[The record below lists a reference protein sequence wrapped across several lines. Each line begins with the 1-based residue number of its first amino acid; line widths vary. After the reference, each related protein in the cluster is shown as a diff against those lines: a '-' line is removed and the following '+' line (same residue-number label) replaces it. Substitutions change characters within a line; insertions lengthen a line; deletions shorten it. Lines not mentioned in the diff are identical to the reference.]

1 MARRGVAGVRIHA
14 ARITPLRLPL
24 REPLLTAHGAVT
36 QREGALLE
44 LETQRGVRGCGEAL
58 PLPGFGLET
67 PAEAG
72 RTLEELARELL
83 GRHAESPAAL
93 LDASERTAPAA
104 PAARAAL
111 DAAVHDLVSRAQGVS
126 LAHWLASREGT
137 KPHARVP
144 VSALVA
150 APDPQGA
157 AAEARRSSAQGFRTL
172 KLKLGASEFELD
184 LARVAAVREA
194 VGAEVALRL
203 DANGAWKEAD
213 TPRRLREL
221 ARFGIEFLE
230 QPVAAS
236 EVEALARLRAA
247 APFPI
252 AADEAV
258 RSEADAEALLAAR
271 AADLLVLKPAAVG
284 GLRAACRIAARA
296 RRAGVPVVVTSFLD
310 SGLGRTAAL
319 HLAASL
325 PGAPRAAGLAT
336 GELLAEDLA
345 ASPPVLEGALA
356 LPQGPGLG
364 VAPADEL
371 LQRCATAPRLELRA

>member
-1 MARRGVAGVRIHA
+1 VRIVA

-24 REPLLTAHGAVT
+24 RTPLPTAHGAVT

-44 LETQRGVRGCGEAL
+44 LETQRGARGCGEAL

-67 PAEAG
+67 PAEAA
-72 RTLEELARELL
+72 RALEELARELL
-83 GRHAESPAAL
+83 GRYVESPAAL
-93 LDASERTAPAA
+93 LDASESAAPAA

-111 DAAVHDLVSRAQGVS
+111 DVAVHDLVARTQGVN
-126 LAHWLASREGT
+126 LAQWLASHAGT
-137 KPHARVP
+137 TPHARVP
-144 VSALVA
+144 LSALVA

-157 AAEARRSSAQGFRTL
+157 AAEARRRLAQGFRTL

-194 VGAEVALRL
+194 AGAEVALRL

-213 TPRRLREL
+213 TSPRLREL
-221 ARFGIEFLE
+221 TRFGIEFLE
-230 QPVAAS
+230 QPVAAP

-258 RSEADAEALLAAR
+258 RSEGDAEALLAVR
-271 AADLLVLKPAAVG
+271 AADLLVPKPAAVG
-284 GLRAACRIAARA
+284 GLRAASRIAARA
-296 RRAGVPVVVTSFLD
+296 RRARVPVVVTSFLD
-310 SGLGRTAAL
+310 SGLGRMAAL

-325 PGAPRAAGLAT
+325 PGPLRAAGLAT
-336 GELLAEDLA
+336 GELLEEDLA

-356 LPQGPGLG
+356 LPRIPGLG
-364 VAPADEL
+364 VAPEAEA
-371 LQRCATAPRLELRA
+371 LQRCAAAAGLELRA

>member
-1 MARRGVAGVRIHA
+1 MAGVRIVA

-24 REPLLTAHGAVT
+24 RAPLTTAHGAVT
-36 QREGALLE
+36 QREGALFE
-44 LETQRGVRGCGEAL
+44 LEEERGVRGCGEAL

-67 PAEAG
+67 PAQAV
-72 RTLEELARELL
+72 RALEELARELL
-83 GRHAESPAAL
+83 GRRMESPAAL
-93 LDASERTAPAA
+93 LDAGECATAGA

-111 DAAVHDLVSRAQGVS
+111 DMAVHDLAARTQGVS
-126 LAHWLASREGT
+126 LAQWLASQTGT
-137 KPHARVP
+137 KPHARIP

-150 APDPQGA
+150 AADAEAA
-157 AAEARRSSAQGFRTL
+157 AAEAHERLGQGFRTL
-172 KLKLGASEFELD
+172 KLKLGPSDFERD
-184 LARVAAVREA
+184 LARVAAVRA
-194 VGAEVALRL
+194 AAGGTVALRL

-213 TPRRLREL
+213 TLPRLREL

-230 QPVAAS
+230 QPVAAQD
-236 EVEALARLRAA
+236 VEALARLRAA

-258 RSEADAEALLAAR
+258 QSEAHAEALLAAR

-296 RRAGVPVVVTSFLD
+296 RNAGIPLVVTCFLD
-310 SGLGRTAAL
+310 SALGRTAAL

-345 ASPPVLEGALA
+345 ASPPLAEGSLA
-356 LPQGPGLG
+356 PPQAPGLG
-364 VAPADEL
+364 VAPDAEL
-371 LQRCATAPRLELRA
+371 LRRCAAAPRLELRA

>member
-1 MARRGVAGVRIHA
+1 MRISA
-14 ARITPLRLPL
+14 AWITPLRLPL
-24 REPLLTAHGAVT
+24 REPLPTAHGAVT

-44 LETQRGVRGCGEAL
+44 IETQRGARGCGEAL

-67 PAEAG
+67 PAEAV
-72 RTLEELARELL
+72 RALEELARELL

-93 LDASERTAPAA
+93 LDASERIAPAA

-111 DAAVHDLVSRAQGVS
+111 DVALHDLVARAQGVS
-126 LAHWLASREGT
+126 LARWLASHAGT
-137 KPHARVP
+137 RPHARVP

-150 APDPQGA
+150 APDPQDA
-157 AAEARRSSAQGFRTL
+157 AAEARRHLADGFRTL
-172 KLKLGASEFELD
+172 KLKLGASEFERD
-184 LARVAAVREA
+184 LARVAAVRQA
-194 VGAEVALRL
+194 AGSEVALRL

-213 TPRRLREL
+213 TPPRLREL
-221 ARFGIEFLE
+221 ARFGIDFLE

-252 AADEAV
+252 AADESV
-258 RSEADAEALLAAR
+258 RSKEDAAALLAAS

-284 GLRAACRIAARA
+284 GLRVASHIAARA
-296 RRAGVPVVVTSFLD
+296 RHAGVPVVVTSFLD

-336 GELLAEDLA
+336 GELLGEDLT
-345 ASPPVLEGALA
+345 ASPPISEGSMA
-356 LPQGPGLG
+356 LPQGPGLA
-364 VAPADEL
+364 VVPDAEA
-371 LQRCATAPRLELRA
+371 LQRCAAAAQLELRA

>member
-1 MARRGVAGVRIHA
+1 VRISA
-14 ARITPLRLPL
+14 ARITPLCLPL
-24 REPLLTAHGAVT
+24 RAPLATAHGAVA
-36 QREGALLE
+36 QRKGALLE
-44 LETQRGVRGCGEAL
+44 LEGEHGARGFGEAL

-67 PAEAG
+67 PAEAT
-72 RTLEELARELL
+72 RALEALARELL
-83 GRHAESPAAL
+83 GRHVESPGAW
-93 LDASERTAPAA
+93 LDAGERAAPAA
-104 PAARAAL
+104 PCARAAL
-111 DAAVHDLVSRAQGVS
+111 DVAVHDLVARTQGVS
-126 LAHWLASREGT
+126 LAHWLASQAGG
-137 KPHARVP
+137 KPRARVP

-150 APDPQGA
+150 AKQPEGA
-157 AAEARRSSAQGFRTL
+157 AAEARQRLSQGFRTL
-172 KLKLGASEFELD
+172 KLKLGASEFERD
-184 LARVAAVREA
+184 LTRVAAVREA

-213 TPRRLREL
+213 TPPRLRQL
-221 ARFGIEFLE
+221 ARFDIEFLE
-230 QPVAAS
+230 QPVAAA
-236 EVEALARLRAA
+236 ELEAMARLRAA

-258 RSEADAEALLAAR
+258 QSEAHAQALLAAR

-284 GLRAACRIAARA
+284 GLRSAGRIAARA
-296 RRAGVPVVVTSFLD
+296 RHAGIPLVVTSFLD

-345 ASPPVLEGALA
+345 ASPPVAEGALA

-364 VAPADEL
+364 VAPQAEWL
-371 LQRCATAPRLELRA
+371 ERCATAARLELRA

>member
-1 MARRGVAGVRIHA
+1 MRIVV

-24 REPLLTAHGAVT
+24 RAPLPTAHGAVT

-44 LETQRGVRGCGEAL
+44 LETERGARGCGEAL

-67 PAEAG
+67 PAEAS
-72 RTLEELARELL
+72 RALEGLARELL
-83 GRHAESPAAL
+83 GRDAESPDAL
-93 LDASERTAPAA
+93 LDASERAASTA

-111 DAAVHDLVSRAQGVS
+111 DAAVHDLVARVQGVS
-126 LAHWLASREGT
+126 LAHWLASRAGT

-144 VSALVA
+144 VGALVA
-150 APDPQGA
+150 APDPREA
-157 AAEARRSSAQGFRTL
+157 AAEARQRLAQGFRTL
-172 KLKLGASEFELD
+172 KLKLGASEFEHD

-194 VGAEVALRL
+194 AGAEVALRL

-213 TPRRLREL
+213 TPPRLREL

-230 QPVAAS
+230 QPVAAP
-236 EVEALARLRAA
+236 ELEALARLRAA

-258 RSEADAEALLAAR
+258 QSEAHAEALLAAR
-271 AADLLVLKPAAVG
+271 AADLLVLKPAALG
-284 GLRAACRIAARA
+284 GLRAASRIAARA
-296 RRAGVPVVVTSFLD
+296 RHAGIPVVVTSFLD

-325 PGAPRAAGLAT
+325 PEAPRAAGLAT
-336 GELLAEDLA
+336 GELLTEDLA
-345 ASPPVLEGALA
+345 ASPPVVEGALTP
-356 LPQGPGLG
+356 PQGPGLG
-364 VAPADEL
+364 VAPEAGV
-371 LQRCATAPRLELRA
+371 LQRCAAPARLEFHA

>member
-1 MARRGVAGVRIHA
+1 VRIIA
-14 ARITPLRLPL
+14 ARVTPLRLPL
-24 REPLLTAHGAVT
+24 RAPLATAHGAVT

-44 LETQRGVRGCGEAL
+44 LETQGGARGCGEAL

-67 PAEAG
+67 PAEAA
-72 RTLEELARELL
+72 RALEELARELL
-83 GRHAESPAAL
+83 GRQAESPATL
-93 LDASERTAPAA
+93 LDASERAAPAA

-111 DAAVHDLVSRAQGVS
+111 DVAVHDLVARAQGVS
-126 LAHWLASREGT
+126 LAHWLASHAGT

-157 AAEARRSSAQGFRTL
+157 AAEAHHRLTQGFRTL
-172 KLKLGASEFELD
+172 KLKLGANEFERD

-194 VGAEVALRL
+194 AGAEVTLRL

-213 TPRRLREL
+213 TPQRLRQL

-230 QPVAAS
+230 QPVAAP

-258 RSEADAEALLAAR
+258 RSETHAEALLAAC

-284 GLRAACRIAARA
+284 GLRAASRIAARA
-296 RRAGVPVVVTSFLD
+296 RRARVPVVVTSFLD

-319 HLAASL
+319 HFTASL
-325 PGAPRAAGLAT
+325 PGPLRAAGLAT

-356 LPQGPGLG
+356 LPRGPGLG
-364 VAPADEL
+364 VAPEAEVL
-371 LQRCATAPRLELRA
+371 RRCAAAAPLELRA

>member
-1 MARRGVAGVRIHA
+1 MRISA

-24 REPLLTAHGAVT
+24 RAPLATAHGAVT

-44 LETQRGVRGCGEAL
+44 LEEERGARGCGEAL

-67 PAEAG
+67 PAEAV
-72 RTLEELARELL
+72 RALEELARELL
-83 GRHAESPAAL
+83 GRHAESPEAL
-93 LDASERTAPAA
+93 LDASQRAAPAA

-111 DAAVHDLVSRAQGVS
+111 DVAVHDLAAREQGVS
-126 LAHWLASREGT
+126 LAHWLASRAGT

-157 AAEARRSSAQGFRTL
+157 AAEARLRLAQGFRTL
-172 KLKLGASEFELD
+172 KLKLGASEFERD

-194 VGAEVALRL
+194 AGPEVALRL

-213 TPRRLREL
+213 TPPRLRQL

-230 QPVAAS
+230 QPVAAP

-258 RSEADAEALLAAR
+258 RSEGDAEALLDAC

-284 GLRAACRIAARA
+284 GLRSASRIAARA
-296 RRAGVPVVVTSFLD
+296 GHAGVPVVVTSFLD
-310 SGLGRTAAL
+310 SGLGRAAAL

-325 PGAPRAAGLAT
+325 PGPLRAAGLAT
-336 GELLAEDLA
+336 GELLAKDLA

-364 VAPADEL
+364 VEPEARA
-371 LQRCATAPRLELRA
+371 LQRCAAATRLELRA

>member
-1 MARRGVAGVRIHA
+1 MAWRGVTGVRIMA

-24 REPLLTAHGAVT
+24 RAPLATAHGAIT

-44 LETQRGVRGCGEAL
+44 IETQRGVRGYGEAL

-67 PAEAG
+67 PAEAA
-72 RTLEELARELL
+72 RALEELARELL
-83 GRHAESPAAL
+83 GRRAESPAAL
-93 LDASERTAPAA
+93 LDASERAAPAA

-111 DAAVHDLVSRAQGVS
+111 DTAVHDLVARGRGVS
-126 LAHWLASREGT
+126 LAHWLSSREGT

-150 APDPQGA
+150 ASDPPAA
-157 AAEARRSSAQGFRTL
+157 AAEARRRLSQGFRTL
-172 KLKLGASEFELD
+172 KLKLGASDFERD

-194 VGAEVALRL
+194 AGTEVALRL
-203 DANGAWKEAD
+203 DANGAWKESDA
-213 TPRRLREL
+213 PPRLREL

-230 QPVAAS
+230 QPVAAP
-236 EVEALARLRAA
+236 EVEALARLRAL

-258 RSEADAEALLAAR
+258 RSEADAEALLNAN
-271 AADLLVLKPAAVG
+271 AADLLVLKPAALG
-284 GLRAACRIAARA
+284 GLRAASRIAARA
-296 RRAGVPVVVTSFLD
+296 RHAGVPVVVTSFLD

-325 PGAPRAAGLAT
+325 PGALRAAGLAT
-336 GELLAEDLA
+336 GELLAQDLA
-345 ASPPVLEGALA
+345 ASPPILEGALG

-364 VAPADEL
+364 IAPEAEA
-371 LQRCATAPRLELRA
+371 LQRCAAAAALELRA

>member
-1 MARRGVAGVRIHA
+1 VRISA

-24 REPLLTAHGAVT
+24 REPLPTAHGTVT

-44 LETQRGVRGCGEAL
+44 LETQRGARGYGEAL

-67 PAEAG
+67 PAEAA
-72 RTLEELARELL
+72 RALEELARELL

-111 DAAVHDLVSRAQGVS
+111 DVAVHDLAARAQGVS
-126 LAHWLASREGT
+126 LARWLASHAGT

-144 VSALVA
+144 VSALVT

-157 AAEARRSSAQGFRTL
+157 AAEARQRLSQGFRTL
-172 KLKLGASEFELD
+172 KLKLGASEFERD

-194 VGAEVALRL
+194 AGAEVALRL

-213 TPRRLREL
+213 APPRLREL

-230 QPVAAS
+230 QPVAAP

-258 RSEADAEALLAAR
+258 RSESDAEALLAAC
-271 AADLLVLKPAAVG
+271 AVDLLVLKPAAVG
-284 GLRAACRIAARA
+284 GLRVASRIAARA
-296 RRAGVPVVVTSFLD
+296 RRARVPVVVTSFLD

-345 ASPPVLEGALA
+345 ASPPVSEGALA

-364 VAPADEL
+364 VAPEAEA
-371 LQRCATAPRLELRA
+371 LQRCAAAARLELRA

>member
-1 MARRGVAGVRIHA
+1 MAGVRISA
-14 ARITPLRLPL
+14 ARITPLCLPL
-24 REPLLTAHGAVT
+24 REPLPTAHGAVT

-44 LETQRGVRGCGEAL
+44 LETQRGARGCGEAL
-58 PLPGFGLET
+58 PLLGFGLET
-67 PAEAG
+67 PAEAA
-72 RTLEELARELL
+72 RALEELVRELL
-83 GRHAESPAAL
+83 GRHAETPAAL
-93 LDASERTAPAA
+93 LDASERIAPAA

-111 DAAVHDLVSRAQGVS
+111 DGAVHDLVARTQGVS
-126 LAHWLASREGT
+126 LARWLARRAGT

-144 VSALVA
+144 VAALVA

-157 AAEARRSSAQGFRTL
+157 AAEARRRLAQGFRTL
-172 KLKLGASEFELD
+172 KLKLGASEFERD
-184 LARVAAVREA
+184 LERVAAVREVA
-194 VGAEVALRL
+194 GAEVALRL

-213 TPRRLREL
+213 TPPRLREL

-230 QPVAAS
+230 QPVAAP

-258 RSEADAEALLAAR
+258 RSEGEADALLAAR

-284 GLRAACRIAARA
+284 GLRVASHIAARA
-296 RRAGVPVVVTSFLD
+296 RHAGVPVVVTSFLD

-336 GELLAEDLA
+336 GELLREDLA
-345 ASPPVLEGALA
+345 ASPPVLGGVIA

-364 VAPADEL
+364 VAPEAEA
-371 LQRCATAPRLELRA
+371 LQRCAAAARLELRA

>member
-1 MARRGVAGVRIHA
+1 MRIIA

-24 REPLLTAHGAVT
+24 RAPLATAHGAVT

-44 LETQRGVRGCGEAL
+44 IETQRGARGYGEAL

-67 PAEAG
+67 PAEAA
-72 RTLEELARELL
+72 RALEELARELL
-83 GRHAESPAAL
+83 NRHAESPALL
-93 LDASERTAPAA
+93 LDASERAAPTA

-111 DAAVHDLVSRAQGVS
+111 DAAVHDLVARTQGVS
-126 LAHWLASREGT
+126 LAHWLASRAGT

-150 APDPQGA
+150 ASDPPGA
-157 AAEARRSSAQGFRTL
+157 AAEARWRLAQGFRTL
-172 KLKLGASEFELD
+172 KLKLGASEFERD

-194 VGAEVALRL
+194 AGAEVALRL

-213 TPRRLREL
+213 TPPRLREL

-236 EVEALARLRAA
+236 EVEALARLRAV

-258 RSEADAEALLAAR
+258 RSEGDAEALLNAH

-284 GLRAACRIAARA
+284 GLRAASRIAARA
-296 RRAGVPVVVTSFLD
+296 RYAGVPVVVTSFLD

-325 PGAPRAAGLAT
+325 PGALHAAGLAT

-345 ASPPVLEGALA
+345 ATPPVLDGAMA
-356 LPQGPGLG
+356 PPQGPGLG
-364 VAPADEL
+364 VAPEAL
-371 LQRCATAPRLELRA
+371 ALQRCATAAPLELRA